1 MINDE
6 NRQTLRWIFNK
17 TSISYQSLYE
27 DRVNR
32 SETLMNHCW
41 STQIRNVQFI
51 WNRLFRLIPVFSL
64 TFLSGYLV
72 VHYFLLVHFTNSKGN
87 IGKRFT
93 CINLFRN
100 LIINNI
106 SESIK
111 HKWKVILVRRRFDKS
126 IENFSRTCWPLI
138 RFFNFDCDHGVGLID
153 RVTNAVF
160 RHAYTACKRN
170 NVDERPRHPSIIV
183 KSMPAVCRHADF
195 QFVTFSR
202 Y

>member
-1 MINDE
+1 MLNYLNSKRAI
-6 NRQTLRWIFNK
+6 
-17 TSISYQSLYE
+17 Y
-27 DRVNR
+27 
-32 SETLMNHCW
+32 M
-41 STQIRNVQFI
+41 
-51 WNRLFRLIPVFSL
+51 NRLFRPISVFSL
-64 TFLSGYLV
+64 TFLSGYPV
-72 VHYFLLVHFTNSKGN
+72 AHYFLLVHFTNS
-87 IGKRFT
+87 
-93 CINLFRN
+93 N
-100 LIINNI
+100 LIITNI

-111 HKWKVILVRRRFDKS
+111 HKRKVILVRGRFDKS
-126 IENFSRTCWPLI
+126 MENFFRTCWPLI